1 MQNRLARSFFYLGL
15 LDEPPPVAREQARD
29 TRRPR
34 RARAESECE
43 CSASLRAL
51 APRGPPPRSPSR
63 PLQALYAH
71 ERRAG
76 AYSDGAYFCAVVLCD
91 LLLVRMLPPLSFAV
105 VTYRWIGLKTVGEH
119 VLYVFAA
126 CLVLT
131 NVSASLV
138 ASAIGAS
145 RPSTAVANVA
155 GALVSLFFALFGGF
169 ILSKEAI
176 PQPLQWMLSLNPLHY
191 AYEVRRRTF
200 PLFPRNVPSLLT
212 AARRARGDAH
222 QRVRRG
228 L

>member
-1 MQNRLARSFFYLGL
+1 M
-15 LDEPPPVAREQARD
+15 
-29 TRRPR
+29 
-34 RARAESECE
+34 
-43 CSASLRAL
+43 
-51 APRGPPPRSPSR
+51 
-63 PLQALYAH
+63 
-71 ERRAG
+71 
-76 AYSDGAYFCAVVLCD
+76 LCD

-126 CLVLT
+126 CSSLGDEAEAPFSPLRYVFAACLVLT

-138 ASAIGAS
+138 ASAVGAS

-176 PQPLQWMLSLNPLHY
+176 PQPLQWMLSLNLLHY

-200 PLFPRNVPSLLT
+200 PSSRGTFPLF
-212 AARRARGDAH
+212 
-222 QRVRRG
+222 
-228 L
+228 

>member
-1 MQNRLARSFFYLGL
+1 M
-15 LDEPPPVAREQARD
+15 
-29 TRRPR
+29 
-34 RARAESECE
+34 
-43 CSASLRAL
+43 
-51 APRGPPPRSPSR
+51 
-63 PLQALYAH
+63 
-71 ERRAG
+71 
-76 AYSDGAYFCAVVLCD
+76 LCD

-212 AARRARGDAH
+212 DARRARGDAH

-228 L
+228 LQALGRGAVLRHQRLDLRAEPPVRALFERLRARPS